1 MRSGIIFSLI
11 LAIGAVIF
19 ALANPQPMEVD
30 FLFFQTSGSTALV
43 LIVTFGFGVLVGL
56 LSTLPTLLRKR
67 RQLKS
72 LQKKQDSD
80 ADPSSSFTNPKS
92 SSGPSKAGGTA

>member
-11 LAIGAVIF
+11 FATGAVIF

-30 FLFFQTSGSTALV
+30 FLLFRTSGSTALV
-43 LIVTFGFGVLVGL
+43 LIVTFGFGVVVGL
-56 LSTLPTLLRKR
+56 LSTLPTLVRKR

-72 LQKKQDSD
+72 LQKNQNSD
-80 ADPSSSFTNPKS
+80 ASPRSSVPNPKS
-92 SSGPSKAGGTA
+92 SSGSSNTADTS

>member
-30 FLFFQTSGSTALV
+30 FLIFETSGSTALV
-43 LIVTFGFGVLVGL
+43 LIVTFGVGVLVGL
-56 LSTLPTLLRKR
+56 LSTFPTLLRKR

-72 LQKKQDSD
+72 LQKKEGSGTDSG
-80 ADPSSSFTNPKS
+80 SSFTNPKS
-92 SSGPSKAGGTA
+92 SSRSPKAGGTS